1 MKQPSELLIG
11 TAFAVALLL
20 VMASPEAQ
28 ESRDSNVP
36 PATAAKQ
43 AAEIARGD
51 PPRWYHEDRTLQARL
66 RTLHKEI
73 GAGLQEAQGACRSL
87 PAAERGACLREA
99 RAAYQRDM
107 AGARAQAMQDMA
119 QR

>member
-1 MKQPSELLIG
+1 MKQPSELLVG
-11 TAFAVALLL
+11 TAFAIALLL

-51 PPRWYHEDRTLQARL
+51 PSRWYQEDRTLQARL

-73 GAGLQEAQGACRSL
+73 SAGLQEAQGACRTLAVS
-87 PAAERGACLREA
+87 ERGACLREA
-99 RAAYQRDM
+99 RAAYQHDM
-107 AGARAQAMQDMA
+107 AGARAQAMHDMA

>member
-1 MKQPSELLIG
+1 MKQPSELLVG

-20 VMASPEAQ
+20 VMATPEAQ

-73 GAGLQEAQGACRSL
+73 GAGLQEAQGACRSQ

-107 AGARAQAMQDMA
+107 AGARALAMQEMA
-119 QR
+119 QH

>member
-1 MKQPSELLIG
+1 MKQPSEILMG
-11 TAFAVALLL
+11 VALSVVLL
-20 VMASPEAQ
+20 LTMAPAEAQ

-36 PATAAKQ
+36 AATAAQ
-43 AAEIARGD
+43 QHAEIARGD
-51 PPRWYHEDRTLQARL
+51 PSRWYQEDRTVQARL

-73 GAGLQEAQGACRSL
+73 GAGLQEAQGNCRRL

-99 RAAYQRDM
+99 RAVYQHDM
-107 AGARAQAMQDMA
+107 AQARTQAAQDMA